1 MLSVWFL
8 LYRFKTV
15 MNKLQ
20 IIISVGLIS
29 FAAAAQAQEYVRKQ
43 VRPDFFIPEKE
54 FNRREKLPTFPAIEN
69 GAIKVTDE
77 GVMVKT
83 VEKTEDQEEESD
95 NSQNYNLQ
103 QQKPRR
109 PFRLRDLQLKPME
122 QKEEV
127 VAVIRPVEPRKEY
140 VEIPDNADDG
150 LADDLS
156 DVPEYNA
163 IQQAY
168 EDDIKAMAK
177 TGKMPENKKL
187 ETDLQKMSS
196 DTSFA
201 VE

>member
-1 MLSVWFL
+1 
-8 LYRFKTV
+8 

-29 FAAAAQAQEYVRKQ
+29 FAAVAQAQEYVRKQ

-54 FNRREKLPTFPAIEN
+54 FNRQEKLPAFPAIGN

-127 VAVIRPVEPRKEY
+127 VAVIRPTEPRKEY
-140 VEIPDNADDG
+140 VEIPDNADDD
-150 LADDLS
+150 LVDDLS
-156 DVPEYNA
+156 NVPEYKD